1 MNLPDRPSTFKLNNR
16 NKNLNDWIWI
26 ICNMLQFKNV
36 LFHYLTSIKAREDL
50 IFVEWTLNDHKNQKM
65 YYENQD
71 KFIHPNKV
79 KDTLLRIFLNSCSG
93 CITQDLKVSL

>member
-1 MNLPDRPSTFKLNNR
+1 
-16 NKNLNDWIWI
+16 
-26 ICNMLQFKNV
+26 
-36 LFHYLTSIKAREDL
+36 
-50 IFVEWTLNDHKNQKM
+50 M